1 MQVFQLRALQV
12 PPVKCQQKLLQATR
26 SILSLLRERD
36 YLLASLRTLQN
47 YQQTD
52 METGNQPETDVKTG
66 NQPETDMKTGN
77 QPETTDVKTGNQPE
91 TDVKTGNQPETTDVK
106 TGNQPET
113 TDVKTGNQPETTDV
127 KTGYQPET
135 DVKTGN
141 RPETD
146 VKTGNQPDT
155 GTKTGTSPQTLPLPL
170 PAVDISLSSLH
181 FSDSEVEGQKSLD
194 QLMENCLSSS
204 PPAPGSHPPRQSA
217 GTSGQYLHAPQSK
230 TTTTP

>member
-52 METGNQPETDVKTG
+52 VE
-66 NQPETDMKTGN
+66 
-77 QPETTDVKTGNQPE
+77 TGNQPE

-127 KTGYQPET
+127 KTGNQPETDMKTGNQPETTDVKTGYQPET

-155 GTKTGTSPQTLPLPL
+155 DAKTGTSPQTLPLPL